1 MALKI
6 LLADD
11 EADIYALF
19 EQRFRRQIHSGTF
32 QFVVARNGQ
41 QALDI
46 LQRDPDV
53 DIVLADINMPEM
65 DGLTLLERIALL
77 NFVVPTILVTAY
89 GDMATIREAMN
100 KGAFDFVT
108 KPIDFGD
115 LERTIHRAQQY
126 SRQLRQARELKALDA
141 MKNRFFVN
149 ITHELRTPLSL
160 ILAPTNQLLEETNL
174 TESQQQRLMSIRQ
187 NARQLL
193 RLINQLMDLH
203 QLDSLPVDEAQE
215 VGDLTGFVAQVV
227 SLFEPSATI
236 KNVSL
241 RYQTDLPAGNYRFDA
256 GKWETILYNLLTNA
270 IRFTQAGSVTVS
282 LYESPTG
289 VRLSVRDT
297 GIGIT
302 AHKLPHIFDPFFQ
315 GDNQRIRSS
324 DPTGVSLA
332 LVKALT
338 RRLGGQ
344 IQVESQVDIGTEF
357 VLELPLQRTGW
368 GGQEPSLAV
377 PTLQIDLPQSNFLPL
392 RPPSENTHETPPLLL
407 IVEENTELLEYMVA
421 ELTTTYRVR
430 TASTGYQGWVIAK
443 EELPDLII
451 TDLLMAGLDGYA
463 LIERLKADPATDH
476 IATILLTGRADDTS
490 RLKGLAVGA
499 DDYLT
504 KPFHLGELRL
514 RLHNLLDRQQRVR
527 DNYRQQLAQPDR
539 SESLQT
545 VGDQFL
551 GRLYR
556 LIDQRLDDSM
566 LSVEWLADQLA
577 MSRKAL
583 YLKVHTLTH
592 LSPVELIR
600 QYRLRKAIDL
610 LRAGHGVSE
619 TGYLVG
625 FDSPSYFT
633 RVFKQFYQQTPTDY
647 LKQ

>member
-46 LQRDPDV
+46 LQQDPEV

-65 DGLTLLERIALL
+65 DGLTLLEHIALL
-77 NFVVPTILVTAY
+77 NFVLPTILVTAY

-100 KGAFDFVT
+100 KGAFDFIT
-108 KPIDFGD
+108 KPIDFND
-115 LERTIHRAQQY
+115 LERTIHKAQQY
-126 SRQLRQARELKALDA
+126 SHQLRQAQELKALDA

-203 QLDSLPVDEAQE
+203 QLDGLPVDEAQE

-270 IRFTQAGSVTVS
+270 IRFTQAGSVTVG

-344 IQVESQVDIGTEF
+344 ILVESQVDIGTEF
-357 VLELPLQRTGW
+357 VVELPLQRTGW
-368 GGQEPSLAV
+368 GGQEPNLAI

-392 RPPSENTHETPPLLL
+392 GPPSENTHETPPLLL
-407 IVEENTELLEYMVA
+407 IVEENAELLEYMVA

-539 SESLQT
+539 SALSQA

-633 RVFKQFYQQTPTDY
+633 RVFRQFYQQTPTDY